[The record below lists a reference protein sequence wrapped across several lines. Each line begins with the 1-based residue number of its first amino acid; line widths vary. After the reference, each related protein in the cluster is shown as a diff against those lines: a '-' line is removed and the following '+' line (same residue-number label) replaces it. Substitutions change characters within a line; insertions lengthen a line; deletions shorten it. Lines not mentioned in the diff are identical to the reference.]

1 MQRTSNQAGCVT
13 SICYLANSFPE
24 PSEGYVSQEITEL
37 RRQGHRVVPCAFRKP
52 KDPRSLIGHGAIY
65 AFPLK
70 IRACLRAT
78 RLCLSKF
85 GAIADL
91 LLRAVRGPEPYHRR
105 FRALVH
111 TWLGVY
117 LAVMLRQEGIDH
129 IHVHHGFF
137 SSWCAMTAARVL
149 EIDFSMTLH
158 GSDMLVRADYLD
170 CKLQNCHFCFTISEY
185 NRKYLLDR
193 YPFARKK
200 IAVHRLGIDVRR
212 WASIAVPSASVFS
225 ILNVARLHPVKNQ
238 AFLLLACRALKTAR
252 VPFACKIAG
261 EGAERGKL
269 QQLIGELDLAD
280 DVCLLGSVDQAGLRQ
295 LYAEADVVVLTSL
308 SEGVPIALME
318 AMAME
323 RVVLA
328 PAITGVP
335 ELINSGKTGFLYQPG
350 SMDDFLAK
358 LTAIRLAREHLHSLR
373 REARRQIE
381 NSYDSRRNVA
391 QVAADLLER
400 VNHGAQPRA
409 SQRETD
415 EDSLLQQVQ
424 LRV

>member
-1 MQRTSNQAGCVT
+1 MT

-37 RRQGHRVVPCAFRKP
+37 RRRGHRVVPCAFRKP

-65 AFPLK
+65 VFPLR

-78 RLCLSKF
+78 RLCISRF

-91 LLRAVRGPEPYHRR
+91 LLRAVRGPEPYYRR
-105 FRALVH
+105 LRALVH
-111 TWLGVY
+111 TWLGAY
-117 LAVMLRQEGIDH
+117 LAAILQREGIDH

-137 SSWCAMTAARVL
+137 ASWCAMTAARL
-149 EIDFSMTLH
+149 LDIDFSMTLH
-158 GSDMLVRADYLD
+158 GSDLLVRADYLD
-170 CKLQNCHFCFTISEY
+170 CKLQNCSFCFNISEY
-185 NRKYLLDR
+185 NRNYLLDR
-193 YPFARKK
+193 YPFTRKK
-200 IAVHRLGIDVRR
+200 IAVHRLGIDVSR
-212 WASIAVPSASVFS
+212 WTPIAARDTPAFS
-225 ILNVARLHPVKNQ
+225 FLNVGRLHPVKNQ
-238 AFLLLACRALKTAR
+238 AFLLLACRALKAAR
-252 VPFACKIAG
+252 VPFVCKIAG
-261 EGAERGKL
+261 EGAEREKL
-269 QQLIGELDLAD
+269 QQLIGELELTQE
-280 DVCLLGSVDQAGLRQ
+280 VCLLGSVDQVRLRK
-295 LYAEADVVVLTSL
+295 LYAQADVVVLTSD

-328 PAITGVP
+328 PAITGIP
-335 ELINSGKTGFLYQPG
+335 ELITSGKTGFLYQPG

-358 LTAIRLAREHLHSLR
+358 LTAIRLAGEHLHGLR

-381 NSYDSRRNVA
+381 ITYDSRRNVA
-391 QVAADLLER
+391 EAADDLLQR

-409 SQRETD
+409 SQRETN

>member
-1 MQRTSNQAGCVT
+1 MT

-37 RRQGHRVVPCAFRKP
+37 RRRGHRVVPCAFRKP
-52 KDPRSLIGHGAIY
+52 RDPRSLIGHGAIY
-65 AFPLK
+65 VFPLR

-78 RLCLSKF
+78 WLCVSRF
-85 GAIADL
+85 GAIADM
-91 LLRAVRGPEPYHRR
+91 LLRALRGPEPYHRR
-105 FRALVH
+105 LRALVH
-111 TWLGVY
+111 TWLGAY
-117 LAVMLRQEGIDH
+117 LAATLQREGIDH

-137 SSWCAMTAARVL
+137 ASWCAMTAARML
-149 EIDFSMTLH
+149 AIDFSMTLH
-158 GSDMLVRADYLD
+158 GSDLLVRADYLD
-170 CKLQNCHFCFTISEY
+170 CKLQNCHCCFTISEY

-200 IAVHRLGIDVRR
+200 IAVHRLGIDVSR
-212 WASIAVPSASVFS
+212 WVPIAALATSTFS
-225 ILNVARLHPVKNQ
+225 ILNVGRLHPVKNQ

-252 VPFACKIAG
+252 VPFVCKIAG
-261 EGAERGKL
+261 EGAEREKL
-269 QQLIGELDLAD
+269 QQLIGELELTPE
-280 DVCLLGSVDQAGLRQ
+280 VYLLGSVDQVALRE
-295 LYAEADVVVLTSL
+295 LYAQADVVVLTSH

-335 ELINSGKTGFLYQPG
+335 ELITSGKTGFLYQPG

-358 LTAIRLAREHLHSLR
+358 LTAIRLAGEHLHGLR

-381 NSYDSRRNVA
+381 ISYDSRRNVVE
-391 QVAADLLER
+391 VAVDLLER

-409 SQRETD
+409 SQRETN

>member
-1 MQRTSNQAGCVT
+1 M
-13 SICYLANSFPE
+13 
-24 PSEGYVSQEITEL
+24 
-37 RRQGHRVVPCAFRKP
+37 PCAFRKP
-52 KDPRSLIGHGAIY
+52 KDPRALIGHGAIY
-65 AFPLK
+65 VFPLR
-70 IRACLRAT
+70 IGAWLRAT
-78 RLCLSKF
+78 RLCVSRF

-91 LLRAVRGPEPYHRR
+91 LFRAVRGPEPYHRR
-105 FRALVH
+105 LRAMVH
-111 TWLGVY
+111 TWLGAY
-117 LAVMLRQEGIDH
+117 LAAILQQEGIDH

-137 SSWCAMTAARVL
+137 ASWCAMTAARLL

-158 GSDMLVRADYLD
+158 GSDLLVRADYLD
-170 CKLQNCHFCFTISEY
+170 CKLQNCGFCFTISEY

-193 YPFARKK
+193 YAFARKK
-200 IAVHRLGIDVRR
+200 IAVHRLGIDVSR
-212 WASIAVPSASVFS
+212 WAPIAAPGTSTFS
-225 ILNVARLHPVKNQ
+225 ILNVGRLHPVKNQ

-252 VPFACKIAG
+252 VPFVCRIAG
-261 EGAERGKL
+261 EGEERERL
-269 QQLIGELDLAD
+269 QQLIAELGLTE
-280 DVCLLGSVDQAGLRQ
+280 DVQLLGSVDQAKLRE
-295 LYAEADVVVLTSL
+295 LYAEADVVALTSQ
-308 SEGVPIALME
+308 SEGIPVTLME

-335 ELINSGKTGFLYQPG
+335 ELITSGKTGFLYQPG

-358 LTAIRLAREHLHSLR
+358 LTAIRLAGEHLHGLR

-381 NSYDSRRNVA
+381 ISYDSRRNVA
-391 QVAADLLER
+391 EVVDDLLER

-409 SQRETD
+409 SQRETN